1 MKNIRLI
8 IKVALLVAI
17 ISLPSVLSA
26 QSPGRADSIPQLR
39 RPLVDS
45 AIAFIE
51 YFDYERAMECAEKL
65 LSVSESKYGVNSIEY
80 AKALDISGEIY
91 YCKGD
96 FENAANYYKRS
107 YELKKLL
114 GESATVS
121 GAKSLNN
128 LAVSEQLRGGFHN
141 SAELLNSSI
150 EIKKNTLG
158 ETDSSYL
165 ISLHNLANAFIEI
178 DELERA
184 SDLFATLLPAKAKIF
199 GAESPSYARTL
210 MNLGVLREKLGAP
223 GDAKKCFESALAI
236 LRKNMPDERIE
247 VQKCALQLS
256 EVLIK
261 LGCESQADTLLKSI
275 NKSIE
280 KSESS
285 TPFDRALI
293 IYSMAVVEW
302 QKGNFYKSDEL
313 LAKAEDWL
321 ATSYKSSL
329 LYCDVI
335 VARAAVN
342 SALGKYDRAL
352 QYAVYGEKLYRELF
366 GERHPSY
373 ASSLHILAGIQRNKG
388 LLAEADSNYRRAFVL
403 YTKQINDYFPFLSD
417 GDKAQFYF
425 SAKDRGNIFNN
436 YALSRYEKNPSI
448 LGDMYDFHIATKSM
462 LLSSSLRRN
471 RAIMASGDSETIEKF
486 NEWRSLRSK
495 LSSTLCNNPLDSAT
509 INKLSAQIG
518 EVEIEL
524 SRATKQFDTG
534 NAMKYSWKDVQAT
547 LGPDEAVVEIV
558 RFPLWMN
565 KWTDSVLYCALVLTA
580 ETRNEPIAVF
590 LENGYLLEHKFINS
604 YKNIVRARIENQ
616 LGYEPYT
623 EFWSRIDN
631 ITSKYKKVYVSL
643 DGVYNQL
650 NLNTLLKPNG
660 RYIIDDQEIVLV
672 NNSRELLD
680 KSSTGA
686 EDQKTAAL
694 FGNPNFSLNS
704 KPSYERSR
712 RLDPLPFTKVEVER
726 IDTMLLANGWNAN
739 VFLGDRATNQNITE
753 LQSPKLLHIAT
764 HGVFEQNIDNKKC
777 TVFGGF
783 ISTGYEN
790 PLLRSYLLFS
800 GAESSLAEGK
810 KGEGVL
816 TAFDAMNLS
825 LEKTDLVV
833 LSACQTG
840 LGDIRN
846 GEGVFGLQR
855 AFRVAG
861 AKAVIMSLWTVN
873 DESTQELMN
882 EFYSQWLGGSSLQE
896 AFRAAQLKIKDKY
909 PEPYFWGPFV
919 IAGGN

>member
-1 MKNIRLI
+1 MKTTKHLI
-8 IKVALLVAI
+8 QVALFVAI
-17 ISLPSVLSA
+17 VSFPSASNA
-26 QSPGRADSIPQLR
+26 QSPGRADSVPQMR

-45 AIAFIE
+45 ALALIN
-51 YFDYERAMECAEKL
+51 YFDFDRAMECAERL
-65 LSVSESKYGVNSIEY
+65 LSVSESKFGVNSIEY

-114 GESATVS
+114 GETASLS
-121 GAKSLNN
+121 SAKSLNN
-128 LAVSEQLRGGFHN
+128 LAVSEQMRGGFHN
-141 SAELLNSSI
+141 STEFLSSSI

-158 ETDSSYL
+158 ESDSSYL
-165 ISLHNLANAFIEI
+165 ISVHNLANAFLEI

-199 GAESPSYARTL
+199 GAESPSYARSL
-210 MNLGVLREKLGAP
+210 MNQGVLREKLGATE
-223 GDAKKCFESALAI
+223 DAQKCYETALRI
-236 LRKNMPDERIE
+236 LRKNMPDERVE

-261 LGCESQADTLLKSI
+261 LGQEARADTLLKSI
-275 NKSIE
+275 NRNIE

-285 TPFDRALI
+285 TPFDRGLVL
-293 IYSMAVVEW
+293 YSMAVVEW

-313 LAKAEDWL
+313 LAKAEDLL
-321 ATSYKSSL
+321 ATSYKSTL

-342 SALGKYDRAL
+342 SALSKYDRAL
-352 QYAVYGEKLYRELF
+352 QYAVFGEKLYRELF

-388 LLAEADSNYRRAFVL
+388 MLAEADTNYHKAFVL

-425 SAKDRGNIFNN
+425 AAKDRANIFNN
-436 YALSRYEKNPSI
+436 YALSRYEKNPAI
-448 LGDMYDFHIATKSM
+448 LCDMYDFHIATKSM
-462 LLSSSLRRN
+462 LLSNSLRRN
-471 RAIMASGDSETIEKF
+471 RAVLASGDDEAIEQF
-486 NEWRSLRSK
+486 NEWRSLRNK
-495 LSSTLCNNPLDSAT
+495 LSSTLCNNPRDTAKISELSDE
-509 INKLSAQIG
+509 IGKL
-518 EVEIEL
+518 EIEL
-524 SRATKQFDTG
+524 SRETKKFDTE
-534 NAMKYSWKDVQAT
+534 NFRQYSWKDIQAT
-547 LGPDEAVVEIV
+547 LSPQEAVVEIV
-558 RFPLWMN
+558 RFPLWQN
-565 KWTDSVLYCALVLTA
+565 RWTDSVFYCALVLTA
-580 ETRNEPIAVF
+580 ETKNEPMIVVI
-590 LENGYLLEHKFINS
+590 ENGYQLEHKYINS
-604 YKNIVRARIENQ
+604 YKNIIRSRIENQ
-616 LGYEPYT
+616 LDNEPYKV
-623 EFWSRIDN
+623 FWSAIDA
-631 ITSKYKKVYVSL
+631 ITSKYKKLYVSL
-643 DGVYNQL
+643 DGIFNQL
-650 NLNTLLKPNG
+650 NLNTILRPDG
-660 RYIIDDQEIVLV
+660 SYIIDGQEIVLL
-672 NNSRELLD
+672 NNSRELLE
-680 KSSTGA
+680 KPTA
-686 EDQKTAAL
+686 EAGPSRTAAL

-704 KPSYERSR
+704 KPASERSV

-726 IDTMLLANGWNAN
+726 IDTMLNANGWTADL
-739 VFLGDRATNQNITE
+739 FLGDKATSKNITE
-753 LQSPKLLHIAT
+753 LQSPRLLHIAT
-764 HGVFEQNIDNKKC
+764 HGVFEQNIDSKKR
-777 TVFGGF
+777 TLFGGLMT
-783 ISTGYEN
+783 SGCEN

-810 KGEGVL
+810 KGDGVL

-825 LEKTDLVV
+825 LENTDLVV

-882 EFYSQWLGGSSLQE
+882 EFYAQWLKGSSLQD
-896 AFRAAQLKIKDKY
+896 AFRSAQLKIKEKY